1 MDATEGLRKTFRD
14 VSACRIATVGADG
27 APRVAARWF
36 VWLEDGVYVATRQ
49 GDLTW
54 KNALL
59 EPRVSVVIDRGRE
72 WVDLAGVRLFG
83 PATPLAGE
91 QPELRAPMT
100 AFHEKYRTFLA
111 DDGFERFTATV
122 PALAFLHLGSGDID
136 AWDHRANPSP
146 AGLS

>member
-14 VSACRIATVGADG
+14 VPACRIATVGAKG
-27 APRVAARWF
+27 APHVATRWF
-36 VWLEDGVYVATRQ
+36 VWLEEGLYVATRQ

-72 WVDLAGVRLFG
+72 WADLAGVRLFG
-83 PATPLAGE
+83 PVTPIAVE
-91 QPELRAPMT
+91 QPELRGAMT

-111 DDGFERFTATV
+111 DDGFELLTATV

-136 AWDHRANPSP
+136 TWDHRANPSP

>member
-14 VSACRIATVGADG
+14 VPACRIATVGARG
-27 APRVAARWF
+27 APHVATRWF
-36 VWLEDGVYVATRQ
+36 VWLEEGLYVATRQ

-72 WVDLAGVRLFG
+72 WSDLAGVRLFG
-83 PATPLAGE
+83 PATPIAVE
-91 QPELRAPMT
+91 QPELRAAMT

-111 DDGFERFTATV
+111 DDGFELLTATV

-136 AWDHRANPSP
+136 VWDHRVNPPP